1 MQAPL
6 VSIIIPH
13 YNGTDLLRRCLR
25 ALQLTE
31 YEPVE
36 ILVVDN
42 ASTDG
47 SGETAKE
54 EFPQI
59 KLIREMTNHGFAGG
73 CNIGMREASG
83 KYVVLLNN
91 DAVVTPAWLRHLVRA
106 AEDDPKIGALQPKIL
121 GYSQSSHFDYAGAAG
136 GFMDVLGYPFARGRI
151 FFTLE
156 ADSGQYERESNIFW
170 ATGTCTLLRRS
181 AVERVGELDETFFAH
196 MEEIDL
202 DWRLH
207 MAGYRVAYDP
217 KSVVHH
223 DAGTTLPPESPRKI
237 YLNHRNGLMMLL
249 KNYSSG
255 MLSWVMPVRLGL
267 EMVSAVYFLLKN
279 EPVQTRS
286 ILAALVGVLRET
298 NYIRKARRKA
308 QAIRVIPDREV
319 RQRMYR
325 GSIVWQ
331 YFVRGRKTF
340 PVVRGDK
347 GESPTGSR
355 IEGARCPLCDSMRG
369 EMLLEVPDRFHLE
382 SNVLHTLVRCLDC
395 RHIFLHPT
403 PSNQRS
409 PYSHDD
415 YLPFV
420 STSPQV
426 SLTAAFY
433 RALRSLNNVW
443 KRRRIERFA
452 RARGTLLDV
461 GCGTG
466 EFLREMREAGWKVK
480 GVEPDQRAAAFGRE
494 RFGLDVL
501 SEPQW
506 ESMSDSFDV
515 ITLWH
520 ALEHMETPSRTLAS
534 LHARLKPSGLLALA
548 VPNAESVDARFYGSD
563 WVAYDAPR
571 HLHHFTPESI
581 QRLCRD
587 SGFRL
592 LHAGALHLDSP
603 FNALMSESIRWRRR
617 GSGFIGRALGFLR
630 GVVVAKAA
638 FLAGVVSRGD
648 SARYSGSTIVT
659 IWERRD

>member
-1 MQAPL
+1 MQPAL

-25 ALQLTE
+25 ALQQTE

-47 SGETAKE
+47 SGETAKV

-59 KLIREMTNHGFAGG
+59 KLIRETTNRGFAGG
-73 CNIGMREASG
+73 CNVGMREASG
-83 KYVVLLNN
+83 KYIVLLNN
-91 DAVVTPAWLRHLVRA
+91 DAVVTKGWLGHLVRT

-121 GYSQSSHFDYAGAAG
+121 GYSRKSHFDYAGAAG

-156 ADSGQYERESNIFW
+156 ANSGQYEKESNIFW

-181 AVERVGELDETFFAH
+181 AVEQVGELDETFFAH

-207 MAGYRVAYDP
+207 MAGYRVAYVP
-217 KSVVHH
+217 QSVVHH

-249 KNYSSG
+249 KNYSAG
-255 MLSWVMPVRLGL
+255 VLAWVMPVRLGL
-267 EMVSAVYFLLKN
+267 EMVSAVYFLLKR

-308 QAIRVIPDREV
+308 QAIRSIPDREV
-319 RQRMYR
+319 RRRMYR

-369 EMLLEVPDRFHLE
+369 EMFREVPDRFHLE
-382 SNVLHTLVRCLDC
+382 GDVSFFIRPLRIRDHPMVTMT
-395 RHIFLHPT
+395 IF
-403 PSNQRS
+403 PSFRRPDRS
-409 PYSHDD
+409 PSRP
-415 YLPFV
+415 L
-420 STSPQV
+420 ST
-426 SLTAAFY
+426 
-433 RALRSLNNVW
+433 
-443 KRRRIERFA
+443 E
-452 RARGTLLDV
+452 
-461 GCGTG
+461 
-466 EFLREMREAGWKVK
+466 
-480 GVEPDQRAAAFGRE
+480 
-494 RFGLDVL
+494 
-501 SEPQW
+501 
-506 ESMSDSFDV
+506 
-515 ITLWH
+515 
-520 ALEHMETPSRTLAS
+520 
-534 LHARLKPSGLLALA
+534 PSGL
-548 VPNAESVDARFYGSD
+548 
-563 WVAYDAPR
+563 
-571 HLHHFTPESI
+571 
-581 QRLCRD
+581 
-587 SGFRL
+587 
-592 LHAGALHLDSP
+592 
-603 FNALMSESIRWRRR
+603 
-617 GSGFIGRALGFLR
+617 
-630 GVVVAKAA
+630 
-638 FLAGVVSRGD
+638 
-648 SARYSGSTIVT
+648 
-659 IWERRD
+659 